1 MITNIFTIL
10 LVCTVLHNFFKISVS
25 FVYVMSLHIF
35 LGLIVDQSSDS
46 LFWINKESHLVQ
58 YINLTTHKITSI
70 RLASSAVPNAITVH
84 ETSLYYADA
93 NEIRVADK
101 LNASNDQVFRSNT
114 SEFTIYFKDFYSYF
128 RCAYCWL

>member
-1 MITNIFTIL
+1 
-10 LVCTVLHNFFKISVS
+10 
-25 FVYVMSLHIF
+25 MSLYIF
-35 LGLIVDQSSDS
+35 LGLTVDESADS

-70 RLASSAVPNAITVH
+70 RLASSAVPGAITVH

-93 NEIRVADK
+93 NEIRVANK

-114 SEFTIYFKDFYSYF
+114 SEFYYLLKIFIHTFY
-128 RCAYCWL
+128 CAYCRL